1 MDTIK
6 DLRTASG
13 MTQKAFSDYFGIPK
27 RTIENWEGGKREC
40 PPYLYNLMRYKM
52 ERENL
57 IDTKHIGTEEY
68 PCGISTKKQKA
79 FQD

>member
-40 PPYLYNLMRYKM
+40 PPYLFDLMRYKM
-52 ERENL
+52 VNENK
-57 IDTKHIGTEEY
+57 IASQPIETEE
-68 PCGISTKKQKA
+68 
-79 FQD
+79 